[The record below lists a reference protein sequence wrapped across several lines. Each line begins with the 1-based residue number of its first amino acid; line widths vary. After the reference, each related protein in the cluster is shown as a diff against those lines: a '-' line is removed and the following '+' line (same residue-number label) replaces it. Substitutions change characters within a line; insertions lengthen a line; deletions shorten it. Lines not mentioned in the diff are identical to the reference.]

1 MNIVVATK
9 EQLLI
14 VRDLAFKIW
23 PKAYGN
29 IIAAGQIEYMLE
41 MMYSIPSL
49 EKQLQN
55 NKIFLLAEEKNQI
68 IGFASYELN
77 VDNSNKTRIHKLY
90 VLPEIQGKGI
100 GKQLINYIATIA
112 LTNNNLAINLTVNK
126 NNPAK
131 ILVRVYRLP
140 YEDSET
146 YKRSIDIISALNSQ
160 NKIKASDLHST
171 DPRQVMI
178 ENRINE
184 LAQRYKY
191 HRKRTEGSKM

>member
-131 ILVRVYRLP
+131 DFYLKTGFEIKEEIVF
-140 YEDSET
+140 
-146 YKRSIDIISALNSQ
+146 DIGNGY
-160 NKIKASDLHST
+160 
-171 DPRQVMI
+171 VMDDFI
-178 ENRINE
+178 MEKK
-184 LAQRYKY
+184 L
-191 HRKRTEGSKM
+191 